1 MVKFEGFRLLHTV
14 LDSLVSDEDNWGMLH
29 PAQMALRSPKV
40 FWNVVHAGGVGT
52 AVSFEEALAT
62 LMPETD
68 WKAVF
73 TRKKKLKYDS
83 LEWAQ

>member
-1 MVKFEGFRLLHTV
+1 M
-14 LDSLVSDEDNWGMLH
+14 
-29 PAQMALRSPKV
+29 
-40 FWNVVHAGGVGT
+40 FWNVVHAGAVG
-52 AVSFEEALAT
+52 AEVGFQDALAT

>member
-1 MVKFEGFRLLHTV
+1 MIYVVPMLIMCADWCLQSDAMA
-14 LDSLVSDEDNWGMLH
+14 DSRV
-29 PAQMALRSPKV
+29 QALRSPKV
-40 FWNVVHAGGVGT
+40 FWNVVHAGAVG
-52 AVSFEEALAT
+52 AEVGFQDALAT